1 MNTIKLNTLGDK
13 AIVRKAA
20 ENGGNAGGDTGGT
33 GGNMEYISLEDVNF
47 ASTAVRTALIKMSYA
62 FKYLYE
68 NDGSKNIIITAMYNK
83 PENATV
89 YAVAIDFSFK
99 IGDKSMIFSVKE
111 WLAQMAGL
119 DTDTLPRITEEE
131 FYNLA

>member
-13 AIVRKAA
+13 VIVRKTAD
-20 ENGGNAGGDTGGT
+20 GGNEGGDTGGT

-68 NDGSKNIIITAMYNK
+68 HDGSKNIIITAMYNK

-111 WLAQMAGL
+111 YLAQMAGL
-119 DTDTLPRITEEE
+119 DTDTLPRITEEQ
-131 FYNLA
+131 FYTL